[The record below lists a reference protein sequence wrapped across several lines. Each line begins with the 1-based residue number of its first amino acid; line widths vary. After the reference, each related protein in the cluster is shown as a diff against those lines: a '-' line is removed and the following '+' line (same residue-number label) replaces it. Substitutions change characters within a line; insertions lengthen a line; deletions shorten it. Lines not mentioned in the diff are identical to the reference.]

1 MVGRLLH
8 FLTHGAPLARFARE
22 SSGRSVME
30 NQSSQKEVAV
40 FYEKWL
46 LIRGANYDAL
56 TGINLYFVG
65 VAVLFVGW
73 FF

>member
-1 MVGRLLH
+1 
-8 FLTHGAPLARFARE
+8 
-22 SSGRSVME
+22 ME
-30 NQSSQKEVAV
+30 DQSPQKVV
-40 FYEKWL
+40 KV

>member
-1 MVGRLLH
+1 
-8 FLTHGAPLARFARE
+8 
-22 SSGRSVME
+22 ME
-30 NQSSQKEVAV
+30 NQSSPKEVVV

-56 TGINLYFVG
+56 TGINLYFVV
-65 VAVLFVGW
+65 VAVLFVCW

>member
-1 MVGRLLH
+1 
-8 FLTHGAPLARFARE
+8 
-22 SSGRSVME
+22 ME
-30 NQSSQKEVAV
+30 DQSPQKVVAV

-56 TGINLYFVG
+56 TGINFYFVV
-65 VAVLFVGW
+65 VAVLFVCW